1 MKKDEGSGMK
11 KRVLERAVFGF
22 AAVVITAAA
31 WFWSRQVG
39 DVIELLRLA
48 YG

>member
-1 MKKDEGSGMK
+1 MSKKA
-11 KRVLERAVFGF
+11 LERAVFSF
-22 AAVVITAAA
+22 AAVVIAAA
-31 WFWSRQVG
+31 LWFWSRQVG

>member
-1 MKKDEGSGMK
+1 MNKKT
-11 KRVLERAVFGF
+11 LERAAFGF
-22 AAVVITAAA
+22 AAVVIAAAA

>member
-1 MKKDEGSGMK
+1 MKKST
-11 KRVLERAVFGF
+11 LERVVFSF
-22 AAVVITAAA
+22 AAVVIATAA

>member
-1 MKKDEGSGMK
+1 MSKKT
-11 KRVLERAVFGF
+11 LERAVYGF
-22 AAVVITAAA
+22 AAVVIAAA
-31 WFWSRQVG
+31 VWFWSRQVG

>member
-1 MKKDEGSGMK
+1 MKKK
-11 KRVLERAVFGF
+11 TLERAAFGF
-22 AAVVITAAA
+22 AAVVIAAA
-31 WFWSRQVG
+31 LWFWSRQVG